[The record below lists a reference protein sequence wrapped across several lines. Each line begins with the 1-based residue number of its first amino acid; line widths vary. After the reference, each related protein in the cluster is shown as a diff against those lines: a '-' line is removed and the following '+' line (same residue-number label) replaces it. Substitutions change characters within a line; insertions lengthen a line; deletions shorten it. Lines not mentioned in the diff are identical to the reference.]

1 MRNLFSYDGPVFT
14 IINRLSNI
22 IVLNVLW
29 LICCVPVITAGA
41 STTALYFV
49 SMKLVNGEDAHIVKD
64 FFRSFKQNFLQSTV
78 IWIGLVLFGAFIVYD
93 LYIALY
99 VDIGIN
105 NILVPVTFF
114 FTMVYAMIFVY
125 IFALQSKF
133 VNKIRHTLKN
143 AIILSL
149 RHLPWTVLLIAGH
162 VLEGFFIYK
171 TLTNSTLFATLLP
184 VWIFFGVALFAYGFS
199 FIYVKIFNI
208 YIKRNEE
215 TEEPEEERASDENI
229 FPPMDE
235 ENQ

>member
-1 MRNLFSYDGPVFT
+1 MRNLFSYDGPVFA

-29 LICCVPVITAGA
+29 LICCIPIITAGA

-49 SMKLVNGEDAHIVKD
+49 SMKLVEGEDAHIARD
-64 FFRSFKQNFLQSTV
+64 FFRSFKENFFQGTL
-78 IWIGLVLFGAFIVYD
+78 IWIGLLLFGAFIVYD

-133 VNKIRHTLKN
+133 VNKIRHTIKN

-149 RHLPWTVLLIAGH
+149 RHLPWTFLLIAGH
-162 VLEGFFIYK
+162 VLESFLIYK
-171 TLTNSTLFATLLP
+171 TLVDVNLFATLLP

-199 FIYVKIFNI
+199 FIYVKIFHI
-208 YIKRNEE
+208 YIKAKKE
-215 TEEPEEERASDENI
+215 TEDAVVEDTNEGIPSPIDTEN
-229 FPPMDE
+229 E
-235 ENQ
+235 